1 VIGPR
6 KRVIACWRHTSD
18 GSLLSGSLLCRCAR
32 LGAILDGMVYK
43 LRLSPQP
50 MTNTSDTRLSACRNC
65 GSPLP
70 AGPRAAYCPA
80 CGQETTLHAPTFG
93 EFAHEFIGHYVAVE
107 GRLWRTLAALLLRPG
122 RLTREYLAGRRRRYV
137 LPMRLYLTASFLFFV
152 LVKVVGLGTGLQVQV
167 AFGVDD
173 QGRPLEAP
181 PKAVV
186 EQVSR
191 ALADCEKAAACSWIE
206 RRAWQAADTAIQRG
220 AIETQRRLAAMM
232 PYAVFAL
239 LPYFAALLALA
250 YRRRGITYGE
260 HFVFGLHMHSFWFV
274 AMLIGALVA
283 NALAQVVLAALA
295 MAYGLWA
302 LRHVYG
308 GRWLPTCL
316 RGAFISVLY
325 LAGLTLLVILAT
337 VLAAAG

>member
-1 VIGPR
+1 
-6 KRVIACWRHTSD
+6 
-18 GSLLSGSLLCRCAR
+18 
-32 LGAILDGMVYK
+32 
-43 LRLSPQP
+43 
-50 MTNTSDTRLSACRNC
+50 MTNTLDKSQSACRNC

-70 AGPRAAYCPA
+70 AGPPAAYCPA

-93 EFAHEFIGHYVAVE
+93 EFVHEFIGHYVAVA
-107 GRLWRTLAALLLRPG
+107 GRLWRTLAALVLRPG
-122 RLTREYLAGRRRRYV
+122 RLTREYLTGRRRRYV

-152 LVKVVGLGTGLQVQV
+152 LVKVFGLGTGLQVQL

-173 QGRPLEAP
+173 RGRSLEAP
-181 PKAVV
+181 PAAVV
-186 EQVSR
+186 ERVSR
-191 ALADCEKAAACSWIE
+191 ALADCGKAPACSWIE

-220 AIETQRRLAAMM
+220 VIETQRRLAAMM

-250 YRRRGITYGE
+250 YRRRGMTYGE
-260 HFVFGLHMHSFWFV
+260 HFVFSLHMHSFWFV
-274 AMLIGALVA
+274 VMLIGALAA
-283 NALAQVVLAALA
+283 NAVAQVALAALTV
-295 MAYGLWA
+295 AYGLWA

-316 RGAFISVLY
+316 RGVFIGVLY
-325 LAGLTLLVILAT
+325 LDGLTLLLIIAT

>member
-1 VIGPR
+1 
-6 KRVIACWRHTSD
+6 
-18 GSLLSGSLLCRCAR
+18 
-32 LGAILDGMVYK
+32 
-43 LRLSPQP
+43 
-50 MTNTSDTRLSACRNC
+50 MTNTLDKSQSACRNC

-70 AGPRAAYCPA
+70 AGPPAAYCPA

-93 EFAHEFIGHYVAVE
+93 EFVHEFIGHYIAVE
-107 GRLWRTLAALLLRPG
+107 GRLWRTLAALVLRPG
-122 RLTREYLAGRRRRYV
+122 RLTREYLTGRRRRYV

-152 LVKVVGLGTGLQVQV
+152 LVKVFGLGTGLQVQL

-173 QGRPLEAP
+173 QGRSLEAP
-181 PKAVV
+181 PAAVV
-186 EQVSR
+186 ERVSR
-191 ALADCEKAAACSWIE
+191 ALADCGKAPACSWIE

-220 AIETQRRLAAMM
+220 VIETQRRLAAMM

-250 YRRRGITYGE
+250 YRRRGMTYGE
-260 HFVFGLHMHSFWFV
+260 HFVFSLHMHSFWFV
-274 AMLIGALVA
+274 VMLIGALAA
-283 NALAQVVLAALA
+283 NAVAQVALAALTVV
-295 MAYGLWA
+295 YGLWA

-316 RGAFISVLY
+316 RGVFIGLLY
-325 LAGLTLLVILAT
+325 LAGLTLLLLVAT